1 MSERVVVNITFPVD
15 EHGMVGRQCPS
26 CGQYFKIK
34 PGTGLRGITTTACPY
49 CEHRAENSDFT
60 TDAQI
65 EYAKSIAVNRVL
77 GPKLRKFQRTLKSIE
92 RKSRGSLIQFKVTGT
107 NIRFPIKYYSEKEL
121 ETIVECDSCGLLFS
135 IYGVI
140 ASCPDCLR
148 LSPMSMFKKS
158 LEAVGKRFDVLKKI
172 PETETELRQGLIA
185 DSLSAGVAAFD
196 GLGKKLKKLFPS
208 TLPERPRNLFQ
219 NLSILGK
226 ILHDRLG
233 FNIVENIGEA
243 DYLRLNYMFQV
254 RHIWIHNF
262 GEADSD
268 FVKNTNSDKSI
279 IGVKIEPS
287 GQEVKEFLDI
297 IEKLGFAIR
306 TALEKSV

>member
-1 MSERVVVNITFPVD
+1 
-15 EHGMVGRQCPS
+15 
-26 CGQYFKIK
+26 
-34 PGTGLRGITTTACPY
+34 
-49 CEHRAENSDFT
+49 
-60 TDAQI
+60 
-65 EYAKSIAVNRVL
+65 
-77 GPKLRKFQRTLKSIE
+77 
-92 RKSRGSLIQFKVTGT
+92 
-107 NIRFPIKYYSEKEL
+107 
-121 ETIVECDSCGLLFS
+121 
-135 IYGVI
+135 
-140 ASCPDCLR
+140 
-148 LSPMSMFKKS
+148 
-158 LEAVGKRFDVLKKI
+158 
-172 PETETELRQGLIA
+172 
-185 DSLSAGVAAFD
+185 
-196 GLGKKLKKLFPS
+196 
-208 TLPERPRNLFQ
+208 
-219 NLSILGK
+219 LSILGK